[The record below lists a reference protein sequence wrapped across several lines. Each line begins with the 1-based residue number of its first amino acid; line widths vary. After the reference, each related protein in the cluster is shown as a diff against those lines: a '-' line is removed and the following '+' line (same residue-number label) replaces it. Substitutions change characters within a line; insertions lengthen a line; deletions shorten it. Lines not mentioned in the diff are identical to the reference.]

1 MIAKTMLLYAS
12 NRRGSMFFLSS
23 TRKMLASWKIAMSA
37 TVPQHITPD
46 IEPKHAQSARDRKPQ
61 KRDTISHKQRAES
74 REQRAESREQRAE
87 SREQRAESREQ
98 RAESR
103 EQRAESREQRAES
116 REALVYHSAC
126 KVNNVDNYAIES
138 MAEPKHQNSSISF
151 IAMT

>member
-1 MIAKTMLLYAS
+1 MHKALAIES
-12 NRRGSMFFLSS
+12 H
-23 TRKMLASWKIAMSA
+23 RKEIPFP
-37 TVPQHITPD
+37 T
-46 IEPKHAQSARDRKPQ
+46 
-61 KRDTISHKQRAES
+61 
-74 REQRAESREQRAE
+74 
-87 SREQRAESREQ
+87 SREQ